1 MTQPRIAQTEP
12 PEGFIDLGSG
22 NPGLDLMPLNMLRR
36 AADQYFADSEP
47 RTLQYGAEE
56 GNGYFLAALADF
68 LSSHTEN
75 TVQPATLLATA
86 GASSALD
93 LLCTLYTRPG
103 DVVFVE
109 EPTYFLALRVFR
121 DHNLKMVSIAMDES
135 GLDPGALQAALKEHQ
150 PKFLYTIPTYHNP
163 ASLTLSRS
171 RRDQLAALAAEHDFL
186 LLADEVYHLLNYD
199 GSPPRPL
206 AAYTDQVKQVISINS
221 FSKILA
227 PGLRLGW
234 IQAHPSVIQRLAG
247 CGQLDSGGGMNPF
260 TSAVVRYVI
269 ASGDLGDNIR
279 KLKATYHER
288 LQAAANAL
296 KEQLPGAEYRVPA
309 GGFFFWV
316 RLPGLD
322 AAALRPWARDHE
334 VDFRPGGLFSSRDG
348 LGEYVRLSFSYYQP
362 GEIEEGMRRLGE
374 AVRQAEA
381 SG

>member
-1 MTQPRIAQTEP
+1 MTELRIAQTEP
-12 PEGFIDLGSG
+12 PAGFIDLGSG
-22 NPGLDLMPLNMLRR
+22 NPGLDLMPLDILQR
-36 AADQYFADSEP
+36 AADHYFADAEP

-68 LSSHTEN
+68 LPSHTGN
-75 TVQPATLLATA
+75 AVQPDSLLATA

-121 DHNLKMVSIAMDES
+121 NHDLVMVPIAMDEG
-135 GLDPGALQAALKEHQ
+135 GLDLDALQAALKEHQ
-150 PKFLYTIPTYHNP
+150 PEFLYTIPTYHNP

-171 RRDQLAALAAEHDFL
+171 RRDQLAALAAEHNFL
-186 LLADEVYHLLNYD
+186 LLADEVYQLLNYS
-199 GSPPRPL
+199 GAPPRPF
-206 AAYTDQVKQVISINS
+206 AAYTDEAEQVVSINS

-234 IQAHPSVIQRLAG
+234 IQAHPSVIDRLAG

-260 TSAVVRYVI
+260 TSAVVRYLI
-269 ASGDLGDNIR
+269 EAGNLGDNLRI
-279 KLKATYHER
+279 LKTTYHER
-288 LQAAANAL
+288 LQAMSGAL
-296 KEQLPGAEYRVPA
+296 EEHLPEAEYRVPE

-316 RLPGLD
+316 RLPGMD
-322 AAALRPWARDHE
+322 AAVLRPQARDHE

-348 LGEYVRLSFSYYQP
+348 LGEYLRLSFSYYAP
-362 GEIEEGMRRLGE
+362 EEIEEGIRRLGE
-374 AVRQAEA
+374 CCAI
-381 SG
+381 G